1 MGDSLQRSANY
12 ERLRA
17 LQSQGLLD
25 TSAVSRGVQLA
36 SAGYGSAVGL
46 SRVAG
51 KAALVAATVLVG
63 PLWAVFGQ
71 AYQTGADP
79 WNLFALWAALTVPW
93 VVGARFA
100 LLWLI
105 WIAIADTALVLF
117 WDQTVPRS
125 MEFRPWLALWVIHGG
140 AWFASAWGRDRQ
152 IQWLDVP
159 WARRLTANAA
169 LVCLVVPSAGL
180 ILERPTDSRIAA
192 LLLFLGTCGW
202 LIRHHQASNRDLPI
216 LTAASAA
223 AALLTTSALFQWIES
238 ADSIVIFLVLTLAI
252 GGQVAGLARWLRS
265 LHRAGQQSPTA
276 QEAA

>member
-125 MEFRPWLALWVIHGG
+125 MEFGPWLALWVIHGG
-140 AWFASAWGRDRQ
+140 AWFASA
-152 IQWLDVP
+152 
-159 WARRLTANAA
+159 
-169 LVCLVVPSAGL
+169 
-180 ILERPTDSRIAA
+180 
-192 LLLFLGTCGW
+192 
-202 LIRHHQASNRDLPI
+202 
-216 LTAASAA
+216 
-223 AALLTTSALFQWIES
+223 
-238 ADSIVIFLVLTLAI
+238 
-252 GGQVAGLARWLRS
+252 
-265 LHRAGQQSPTA
+265 
-276 QEAA
+276 